1 MKIAVIGPQNFNDY
15 KKFQKIINEFLKSYE
30 NVEFISGGAKGADS
44 LAQKY
49 AKEHGIPIKIYYPNW
64 KKYKK
69 AAGPIRNKQIWQD
82 ADIGIA
88 FWNGKSKGTK
98 YSFIFSKE
106 MDKDLWVYNFIG
118 DRFYKCEG

>member
-1 MKIAVIGPQNFNDY
+1 MKVAVIGSKNFNDY
-15 KKFQKIINEFLKSYE
+15 EKFQKIINDFLKTYKD
-30 NVEFISGGAKGADS
+30 VEFISGGAEGTDS

-49 AKEHGIPIKIYYPNW
+49 AKDYGIPIKIYYPNW

-88 FWNGKSKGTK
+88 FWDEISKGTK
-98 YSFIFSKE
+98 YSLKFSKE
-106 MDKDLWVYNFIG
+106 MKKDLWIYNFVE
-118 DRFYKCEG
+118 DVLYKYEK

>member
-1 MKIAVIGPQNFNDY
+1 MKIAVIGSQNFNDY
-15 KKFQKIINEFLKSYE
+15 EKFQKIINEFLKSYE
-30 NVEFISGGAKGADS
+30 NVEFISGGAKGTDS

-69 AAGPIRNKQIWQD
+69 AAGLIRNKQIWQD

-88 FWNGKSKGTK
+88 FWDGKSKGTK

-106 MDKDLWVYNFIG
+106 MIKIYGCIIL
-118 DRFYKCEG
+118 

>member
-1 MKIAVIGPQNFNDY
+1 MKIAVIGSQNFNDY
-15 KKFQKIINEFLKSYE
+15 EKFQKIMNKFLKSYE
-30 NVEFISGGAKGADS
+30 NVEFISGGAKGTDS
-44 LAQKY
+44 LAQEY

-88 FWNGKSKGTK
+88 FWDGKSKGTE
-98 YSFIFSKE
+98 YSFRFSKE
-106 MDKDLWVYNFIG
+106 MNKDLWVYNFTN
-118 DRFYKCEG
+118 DEFLK